1 MKSTELLGEPQLAA
15 SSIVRGVSAFLLTPL
30 KAVGAAGGTPA
41 TPRGSVSGLARIDE
55 EALIRL
61 IERAVAARVDS
72 IAVLGSTGS
81 YMYLS
86 AAEREQVVRTA
97 VQHASGIPVLVGVGA
112 IATSEVLEHVRAAEA
127 AGAAGLVVA
136 PVSYQRLNDEEVF
149 GLFEDV
155 TACATVPVIVYDNP
169 TTTGFT
175 FSLDLYARVAAL
187 PGVASIKVPPPPA
200 GLAAATAHIDAIRKR
215 LPAHVT
221 IGVSGD
227 ASAALGLAAGCDA
240 WYSVI
245 AGVMPQAA
253 MQLASEVWAGA
264 AGRPA
269 ERPAE
274 RAAEA
279 ASEAALDPDQAGA
292 AGGSMVRDALRPL
305 LSLFADYGSLRVAVA
320 VAEELGLVAEGSL
333 PRPLLGLDAEGRARV
348 SEALRVAAVATGL
361 GDSDPRERLEAAMA
375 AGTDPAPEF
384 VQLLL
389 SRIGVETDFQVRE
402 MLTWAIVRHSERM
415 AESPSWG
422 PGIDLV
428 PVLLEGLNSESS
440 IARAQ
445 SLHTLTKLNPH
456 NITGQE
462 VGRHV
467 SVDLLHDADD
477 EVARTAWRAAVQL
490 WPDEASAGL
499 ASELVRELG
508 RGDREVMRSLA
519 RALVGLG
526 DEGVD
531 AVQGA
536 LMNPSTGARAR
547 AHAEAVLR
555 LAEDPESTFWIEV
568 P

>member
-187 PGVASIKVPPPPA
+187 PGVASIKVPPPPS

-253 MQLASEVWAGA
+253 MQLASEVRAGA
-264 AGRPA
+264 V
-269 ERPAE
+269 EC
-274 RAAEA
+274 AA
-279 ASEAALDPDQAGA
+279 EAALDPDQAGA
-292 AGGSMVRDALRPL
+292 AGASMVRDALQPL

-402 MLTWAIVRHSERM
+402 MLTWAIVRHSDRM
-415 AESPSWG
+415 TESPTWG
-422 PGIDLV
+422 MGIDLV
-428 PVLLEGLNSESS
+428 PTLLEGLNSESS

-456 NITGQE
+456 NISGQE

-467 SVDLLHDADD
+467 SVDLLHDVDD

-499 ASELVRELG
+499 ASELARELG

-519 RALVGLG
+519 RVLVGLG
-526 DEGVD
+526 DAGVD
-531 AVQGA
+531 AVQGV
-536 LMNPSTGARAR
+536 LMNPGTGARAR